1 MIALDL
7 PLIGPAASVLEA
19 ARALTANDRLAIL
32 LHGSPGV
39 GKSHLLDLLALELT
53 NGSPFAIERVNGQSV
68 SVDLVRQWR
77 ERGACGN
84 LFADRTVKR
93 IDELDHAG
101 GSASAEL
108 LTLLDYLPR
117 QFAILATTN
126 DYAKLRA
133 ASKGRLETR
142 FKVFRVDAPSIE
154 QAVTFLRSRFK
165 LGAKVAEA
173 IARGAVPDGC
183 LPSEGVNMRA
193 CVEDA
198 QTYIAART
206 VASVTPPRVVRS
218 ESEVAQ

>member
-19 ARALTANDRLAIL
+19 ARALVRSNDRLAIL
-32 LHGSPGV
+32 THGNPGG
-39 GKSHLLDLLALELT
+39 GKSHLLDLLARDLT
-53 NGSPFAIERVNGQSV
+53 GGSPFAIEQCNGQSV

-77 ERGACGN
+77 ERGGYGN
-84 LFADRTVKR
+84 LFADWTVKR

-108 LTLLDYLPR
+108 LTFLDYLPKNV
-117 QFAILATTN
+117 AILASTN
-126 DYAKLRA
+126 DYGKLRA

-142 FKVFRVDAPSIE
+142 FKVLRVDSPSIE
-154 QAVTFLRSRFK
+154 QAVAYLRQQFK
-165 LGAKVAEA
+165 LTAKVADA

-198 QTYIAART
+198 RTYIAARS
-206 VASVTPPRVVRS
+206 VAAVTPPRVVR
-218 ESEVAQ
+218 ESEVPA

>member
-1 MIALDL
+1 VIALDL

-19 ARALTANDRLAIL
+19 ARAVAKKAERTAIL
-32 LHGSPGV
+32 VYGNPGV
-39 GKSHLLDLLALELT
+39 GKTHLLDLLALELT
-53 NGSPFAIERVNGQSV
+53 GSKFAIEHVNGQSV

-77 ERGACGN
+77 ERGCYGN
-84 LFADRTVKR
+84 LFSDWTVKR

-108 LTLLDYLPR
+108 LTLLDYLPPR
-117 QFAILATTN
+117 VAILATTN

-142 FKVFRVDAPSIE
+142 FKIFRVDSPSIE
-154 QAVTFLRSRFK
+154 QAVSFLRARFK
-165 LGAKVAEA
+165 LGVKVAEA

-193 CVEDA
+193 CIEDA
-198 QTYIAART
+198 QTYLAARV
-206 VASVTPPRVVRS
+206 VATATPLRVVKK
-218 ESEVAQ
+218 ESEARV